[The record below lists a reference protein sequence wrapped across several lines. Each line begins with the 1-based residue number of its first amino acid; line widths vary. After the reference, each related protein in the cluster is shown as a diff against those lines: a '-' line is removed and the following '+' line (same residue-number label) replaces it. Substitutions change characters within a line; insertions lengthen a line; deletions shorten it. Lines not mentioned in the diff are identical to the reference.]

1 MMTRRHFMGGL
12 AVAVMLAA
20 CAESRTKEST
30 GQYLDDAAITSKVK
44 AALAADPNTSAMEIN
59 VETYKGV
66 VQLSGFADSEAE
78 KRHAARIAS
87 GTGGVTS
94 VKNDIRVKTR

>member
-1 MMTRRHFMGGL
+1 MMTRRSFVGGL
-12 AVAVMLAA
+12 AAAVVLAG

-30 GQYLDDAAITSKVK
+30 GQYIDDATITSKVK
-44 AALAADPNTSAMEIN
+44 AALAADPNTSALDIN

-78 KRHAARIAS
+78 KRQASRVAS
-87 GTGGVTS
+87 GISGVKS
-94 VKNDIRVKTR
+94 VKNDVRVKMR